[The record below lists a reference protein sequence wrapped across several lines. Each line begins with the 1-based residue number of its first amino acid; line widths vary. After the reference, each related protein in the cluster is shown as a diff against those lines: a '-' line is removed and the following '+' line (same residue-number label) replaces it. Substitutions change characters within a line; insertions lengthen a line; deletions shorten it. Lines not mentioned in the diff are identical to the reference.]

1 MGLDEGKG
9 LEARKSPRC
18 SSSDELF
25 YVRPA
30 SVSSFKTTDRLDLSP
45 LRCGERER
53 ERERLSEKKKY
64 MWESK
69 TRLLIAILGIFFGL
83 PLAVVTS
90 TDHSSPISSPS
101 YR

>member
-1 MGLDEGKG
+1 MFSVEAWSLGLDEGKG

-53 ERERLSEKKKY
+53 ERERLSEKKNTCGRAKHD
-64 MWESK
+64 
-69 TRLLIAILGIFFGL
+69 F
-83 PLAVVTS
+83 
-90 TDHSSPISSPS
+90 
-101 YR
+101 